1 MTNYFSERVQEPIA
15 DPQRNLENLVRSI
28 QMSLGKRAVLIAVCD
43 YPGDRTGFVE
53 VIENTLEPLE
63 VVCCRA
69 TIDRHR
75 PNVNETLL
83 ALYAQQPKPL
93 SPTVVNLVGT
103 DELLGIR
110 WDGLKSAQEQFF
122 FSAQWSTE
130 GLATF
135 GGPVVV
141 WVSSQV
147 AIALAREAPDFWN
160 GRGGVF
166 QFERPLMQG
175 ETASD
180 RRDLAAAIEGCERA
194 VRERAVRERAISERA
209 ISERELNHAS
219 SETLEF
225 AQSLAEL
232 AQLYEASEQ
241 DELAVALYER
251 VLKLDSG
258 ILGENHPETIAAR
271 TQLAELYERT
281 SREEQAAELYQRA
294 LELCRESVGSHHPE
308 TAASL
313 NQLAYAHRL
322 LGDYAMALPLYKEA
336 LAIRRDVLG
345 ENHESTATSL
355 NNLAGLQVAM
365 GDYDEALP
373 LYEEAVK
380 LFDRLLGSSHPRT
393 IVVRTNLGALR
404 ERMGH

>member
-1 MTNYFSERVQEPIA
+1 MVEPIV
-15 DPQRNLENLVRSI
+15 DPQRSLENWVRTV
-28 QMSLGKRAVLIAVCD
+28 QMSLGKQTVLIAVCD
-43 YPGDRTGFVE
+43 YPGDRMGWIE
-53 VIENTLEPLE
+53 VMEATLEPLE

-69 TIDRHR
+69 TIDRHC

-83 ALYAQQPKPL
+83 NLYAQQPKPL

-135 GGPVVV
+135 GVPVIV

-166 QFERPLMQG
+166 LFERPLMQG
-175 ETASD
+175 ETAQD
-180 RRDLAAAIEGCERA
+180 RRELAAAIGVCERA
-194 VRERAVRERAISERA
+194 IGEMTAHE
-209 ISERELNHAS
+209 S

-225 AQSLAEL
+225 AQGLAEL

-251 VLKLDSG
+251 VLKLDSD
-258 ILGENHPETIAAR
+258 ILGAGHLETIAAR

-281 SREEQAAELYQRA
+281 TREEQAAELYQKA

-322 LGDYAMALPLYKEA
+322 LGDYAMALPLYEEA
-336 LAIRRDVLG
+336 LAIRREVLG
-345 ENHESTATSL
+345 EDHESTATSL

-373 LYEEAVK
+373 LYEEAVR
-380 LFDRLLGSSHPRT
+380 LFDRVLGSSHPRT
-393 IVVRTNLGALR
+393 TVVRTNLGALR
-404 ERMGH
+404 ERMGR

>member
-1 MTNYFSERVQEPIA
+1 MDDRGLLMTNYFSENVQEPTIAPMA
-15 DPQRNLENLVRSI
+15 DPQRSLENLVRSI
-28 QMSLGKRAVLIAVCD
+28 QMSLGKRTVLIAVCD

-53 VIENTLEPLE
+53 VIEDTLETLE

-69 TIDRHR
+69 VIDRQC

-83 ALYAQQPKPL
+83 TLYAQQPKPL
-93 SPTVVNLVGT
+93 APTVVNLVGT

-130 GLATF
+130 GLSTF
-135 GGPVVV
+135 GVPVVV
-141 WVSSQV
+141 WVSLQV
-147 AIALAREAPDFWN
+147 ATLLAREAPDFWN

-166 QFERPLMQG
+166 RFERSLMQG
-175 ETASD
+175 ETSSD
-180 RRDLAAAIEGCERA
+180 RRELATAIGVCER
-194 VRERAVRERAISERA
+194 EIGEITTHE
-209 ISERELNHAS
+209 S

-232 AQLYEASEQ
+232 AQLYEAGEQ

-251 VLKLDSG
+251 VLKLDSVL
-258 ILGENHPETIAAR
+258 LGEGHPETIDAR
-271 TQLAELYERT
+271 NHLAELYERT
-281 SREEQAAELYQRA
+281 QRENQAAELYQKA
-294 LELCRESVGSHHPE
+294 LELCREAVGNHHPE
-308 TAASL
+308 TATSL

-322 LGDYAMALPLYKEA
+322 VGDYAIALPLYEEA
-336 LAIRRDVLG
+336 LAIRRSVLG

-355 NNLAGLQVAM
+355 NNLAGLQAAM
-365 GDYDEALP
+365 GNYAAALP
-373 LYEEAVK
+373 LYEEAVEC
-380 LFDRLLGSSHPRT
+380 FDRVLGRSHPRT
-393 IVVRTNLGALR
+393 TVVRTNLGALR

>member
-1 MTNYFSERVQEPIA
+1 MTDYFSERVQEPIVDPMI
-15 DPQRNLENLVRSI
+15 DPQRSLENLVRKV
-28 QMSLGKRAVLIAVCD
+28 QMSLGKRTVLIAICD
-43 YPGDRTGFVE
+43 YPGDRTGFVD
-53 VIENTLEPLE
+53 VIEDALETLE

-69 TIDRHR
+69 TIDRQC

-83 ALYAQQPKPL
+83 NLYAQQPKPL

-103 DELLGIR
+103 DELVGIR
-110 WDGLKSAQEQFF
+110 WNGLKSAQEQFF

-135 GGPVVV
+135 GVPVVV

-166 QFERPLMQG
+166 RFERPLMQG

-180 RRDLAAAIEGCERA
+180 RRELAAAIGVCER
-194 VRERAVRERAISERA
+194 EIG
-209 ISERELNHAS
+209 EREITAHGS
-219 SETLEF
+219 SETIEF
-225 AQSLAEL
+225 AQGLAEL

-251 VLKLDSG
+251 VLKIDSG
-258 ILGENHPETIAAR
+258 ILGEGHLETIAAR

-281 SREEQAAELYQRA
+281 GREEQAAELYQRA

-308 TAASL
+308 TATSL

-322 LGDYAMALPLYKEA
+322 LGDYAMALPLYEEA

-373 LYEEAVK
+373 LYEEAVE
-380 LFDRLLGSSHPRT
+380 LFNRVLGSSHPRT
-393 IVVRTNLGALR
+393 TVVRTNLGALR
-404 ERMGH
+404 ERMGR